1 MFLGCICLN
10 LNCFTGISKHTR
22 LRKETLNIIY
32 CLANKL
38 KENERQEEFQ
48 QLTDLFNRILP
59 DIVNDHQ
66 PEVKSRVN
74 DIKKILC

>member
-1 MFLGCICLN
+1 MMYNIYWCLFL
-10 LNCFTGISKHTR
+10 GISKHTR
-22 LRKETLNIIY
+22 LRKEALNVIY

-38 KENERQEEFQ
+38 KSTERQQEFN
-48 QLTDLFNRILP
+48 QLAQLFNNILP
-59 DIVNDHQ
+59 DIANDNQ